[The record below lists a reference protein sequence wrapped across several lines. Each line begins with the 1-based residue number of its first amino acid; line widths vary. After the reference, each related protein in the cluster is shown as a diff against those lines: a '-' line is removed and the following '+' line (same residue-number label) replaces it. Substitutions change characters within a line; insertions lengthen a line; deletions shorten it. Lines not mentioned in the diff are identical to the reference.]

1 MVIYEEHVCREEV
14 SAVHPDPVVLE
25 LNRLQNLLSEKN
37 KELGAARSEIKAL
50 KATEAQKDKALEE
63 LKSEVD
69 KLDDKLRAT
78 ENLLEHKNLETKRL
92 ITEKK
97 DAVAAQYAA
106 EATLRRVYAN
116 QKDDDSLT
124 FASVVAPLEAEI
136 KMFKNEVALLQED
149 KKALERLTK
158 SKEAALLEAE
168 KILRSALERALIVE
182 EVQNHNYELKR
193 QIEICQEENRILE
206 KTNRQKVIEVERL
219 GQTIEDLEEAILA
232 GGATANMVRDYKRQI
247 EELQEEKRTLERELA
262 RAKVS
267 AHRVATVVANEWKDE
282 NDKVMPVKQWLEERK
297 LLQAELQRVKEKLA
311 ISERTA
317 KAEAQLKEK
326 FKLRLKTL
334 EEGLKQLPI
343 SPVNSNAFCGS
354 PKPER
359 STNILGFLT
368 SNGRKRSTSLSRPSA
383 ITKSSNILMQT
394 NADYEKATAPELNRS
409 NSLKKKYA
417 SARENVMMKSMWASG
432 RSRVV
437 DIDEK
442 EGNEMRGDKEN
453 RDATITAS
461 KETSDGE
468 GLHDKET
475 SNLENEDTVSGFL
488 YDKIQKEVINLRKL
502 CEVKDGNLNAKD
514 EEIKML
520 MKKVDALTKAMEVES
535 KKMKREAA
543 VKEKE
548 AAAAAAAGKLEEKK
562 NTRALYTKRQGGA
575 PSGASIIDLEIIR
588 ELNSNTFRAKAF
600 RISQNQLKLLF
611 ADYNDRLRKFAQ
623 ICWLDNRTINTNRK
637 WRRAMLNF

>member
-1 MVIYEEHVCREEV
+1 MVSYEEHVGREEV
-14 SAVHPDPVVLE
+14 CVVHPNPVVLE

-37 KELGAARSEIKAL
+37 RELGAAHSEIKAL

-78 ENLLEHKNLETKRL
+78 ENLLEHKNLEIKRL
-92 ITEKK
+92 TTEKK

-136 KMFKNEVALLQED
+136 KMYKNEVALLQED

-182 EVQNHNYELKR
+182 EVQNHNFELKR

-219 GQTIEDLEEAILA
+219 GQTIEDLEEAILV
-232 GGATANMVRDYKRQI
+232 GGVTANMVRDYKRQI
-247 EELQEEKRTLERELA
+247 EELHEEKRTLERELA

-267 AHRVATVVANEWKDE
+267 VHRVATVVANEWKDE

-311 ISERTA
+311 VCERTA

-334 EEGLKQLPI
+334 EEGLKQIPI

-354 PKPER
+354 PKTER
-359 STNILGFLT
+359 SNNILGFLT
-368 SNGRKRSTSLSRPSA
+368 SNGRKRSTSLSRPST
-383 ITKSSNILMQT
+383 ITESSNILVQT

-409 NSLKKKYA
+409 NSLKKKYVT
-417 SARENVMMKSMWASG
+417 ARENVIKKSMWASG

-437 DIDEK
+437 DIGEK
-442 EGNEMRGDKEN
+442 EGNEMKGNKEN
-453 RDATITAS
+453 RDATITVS
-461 KETSDGE
+461 KETNDGE
-468 GLHDKET
+468 ELHNKEP

-488 YDKIQKEVINLRKL
+488 YDKIQKEIINLRKL

-535 KKMKREAA
+535 KKMKREVA

-548 AAAAAAAGKLEEKK
+548 AAAAAAGKLEEKK
-562 NTRALYTKRQGGA
+562 NTRTLYTKSR
-575 PSGASIIDLEIIR
+575 
-588 ELNSNTFRAKAF
+588 
-600 RISQNQLKLLF
+600 
-611 ADYNDRLRKFAQ
+611 RLS
-623 ICWLDNRTINTNRK
+623 T
-637 WRRAMLNF
+637 

>member
-1 MVIYEEHVCREEV
+1 MVNYYEEHVGREEACV
-14 SAVHPDPVVLE
+14 VHPDPVVLE
-25 LNRLQNLLSEKN
+25 LNRLHNLLSEKN
-37 KELGAARSEIKAL
+37 RELGTARCEIKAL

-78 ENLLEHKNLETKRL
+78 ENLLEHKNLEIKKLT
-92 ITEKK
+92 TEKK

-124 FASVVAPLEAEI
+124 LASVVAPLEAEI
-136 KMFKNEVALLQED
+136 KIYKNEVALLQED

-182 EVQNHNYELKR
+182 EVQNHNFELKR

-247 EELQEEKRTLERELA
+247 EELHEEKRTLERELA

-334 EEGLKQLPI
+334 EEGLKQIQI
-343 SPVNSNAFCGS
+343 SSLNSNAICGS
-354 PKPER
+354 PKAER
-359 STNILGFLT
+359 SNNILGFLT
-368 SNGRKRSTSLSRPSA
+368 SNGRKRSTSLSRPST
-383 ITKSSNILMQT
+383 ITKNSNILVQT
-394 NADYEKATAPELNRS
+394 ADYEKATAPELSRS

-417 SARENVMMKSMWASG
+417 SARENVIKKSMWATG

-442 EGNEMRGDKEN
+442 EGNEMRGNKEN
-453 RDATITAS
+453 RNATITDS
-461 KETSDGE
+461 KETNDGE
-468 GLHDKET
+468 ELDNKEPI
-475 SNLENEDTVSGFL
+475 NLENEDTVSGFL

-548 AAAAAAAGKLEEKK
+548 AAAAAGKSEENK
-562 NTRALYTKRQGGA
+562 NTRTLY
-575 PSGASIIDLEIIR
+575 
-588 ELNSNTFRAKAF
+588 AKS
-600 RISQNQLKLLF
+600 R
-611 ADYNDRLRKFAQ
+611 RLS
-623 ICWLDNRTINTNRK
+623 T
-637 WRRAMLNF
+637 